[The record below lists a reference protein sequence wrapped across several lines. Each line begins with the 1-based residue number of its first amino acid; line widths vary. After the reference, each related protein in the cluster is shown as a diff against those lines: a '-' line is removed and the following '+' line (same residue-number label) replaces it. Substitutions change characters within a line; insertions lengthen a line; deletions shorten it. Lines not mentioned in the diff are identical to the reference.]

1 MMILLLKRTNFG
13 FKPKTGINFGGG
25 FKHNITSTKTKFFQ
39 GIGIKRFNSYSNND
53 DVNTAATEI
62 SVEDENYNNV
72 NNIKNNILIS
82 GIEQSEWNKEFKRV
96 ENILEIPEAPE
107 IFE

>member
-53 DVNTAATEI
+53 DVNTAATGI
-62 SVEDENYNNV
+62 SVEDDNYINV
-72 NNIKNNILIS
+72 NNI
-82 GIEQSEWNKEFKRV
+82 
-96 ENILEIPEAPE
+96 
-107 IFE
+107 

>member
-53 DVNTAATEI
+53 DVNT
-62 SVEDENYNNV
+62 VEFLWKMK
-72 NNIKNNILIS
+72 IILMLI
-82 GIEQSEWNKEFKRV
+82 
-96 ENILEIPEAPE
+96 ILKI
-107 IFE
+107 IF